1 MCRRTN
7 ALRTSLCHLS
17 DSKRHDLTLILRH
30 IQDVFRN
37 TRASGKVFGFGRKL
51 RRAADLAY
59 PEMIVLYGAHSRRT
73 VNGCLTNPTHCNG
86 QYIPDYEL
94 LVILEQCKLARR
106 LEVWE
111 TILERFRID
120 PQASQSIKLIFF
132 TKSHAEVN
140 PYCLKTQPTCKL
152 LCIGGLA

>member
-1 MCRRTN
+1 M
-7 ALRTSLCHLS
+7 RTSLHHLS
-17 DSKRHDLTLILRH
+17 DSRRHDLTLILRH
-30 IQDVFRN
+30 IQDVFKN
-37 TRASGKVFGFGRKL
+37 TRASGKVFGLGRKL
-51 RRAADLAY
+51 RRAADLAD
-59 PEMIVLYGAHSRRT
+59 PQMIVLYGAHARRK
-73 VNGCLTNPTHCNG
+73 VNGHLTNPINNNG